1 MKTPLTLCFLM
12 FSLPVWAGMPVQSHA
27 EIRLKVSEFVQEQ
40 TQAMPGKVSLKVDG
54 IDPRIVLPACPGF
67 EVFLPQGTQ
76 LSGKTNVGVRCKDS
90 WSLFVPVQIKITL
103 TMLIASHPLQ
113 QGQTLTATDISTQSG
128 EVSQPGILTDPA
140 QALGKI
146 LKYSLGSGQILKQD
160 MLRAPWS
167 VTQGQM
173 VKLRVR
179 MEGFFVTSEG
189 KALNNAAE
197 GQPVQVRTASG
208 QVIGGTAGA
217 DGAVE
222 VKP

>member
-12 FSLPVWAGMPVQSHA
+12 FSLPVWAWMPAQSHA

>member
-40 TQAMPGKVSLKVDG
+40 TQATPGKVSLKVDG

-128 EVSQPGILTDPA
+128 EVSQPGILTDPV

>member
-113 QGQTLTATDISTQSG
+113 QGQTLTAADISTQSG

>member
-1 MKTPLTLCFLM
+1 MKTLLTLCFLI
-12 FSLPVWAGMPVQSHA
+12 FASPAWAGNSAQSHA

-40 TQAMPGKVSLKVDG
+40 TQSMPGKISLKVDD

-113 QGQTLTATDISTQSG
+113 QGQTLTAADISTQSG
-128 EVSQPGILTDPA
+128 EVSQPGVLTDPA

-160 MLRAPWS
+160 MLRAPWT
-167 VTQGQM
+167 VTQGQS
-173 VKLRVR
+173 VKLRVK
-179 MEGFFVTSEG
+179 MEGFSVSSEG
-189 KALNNAAE
+189 KAMNNAAE
-197 GQPVQVRTASG
+197 GQSVQVRTASG
-208 QVIGGTAGA
+208 QVIGGLATAEGV
-217 DGAVE
+217 VE